1 MRLVFRPQILFII
14 VFAII
19 LAGVGTV
26 ALQQFLPQDFLQNL
40 LGLTALPDRNTASTA
55 AIITQRGKIRIGIRQ
70 DAPPFGF
77 IDSNGALVGFD
88 IDLAHE
94 FARRW
99 FGDADAVEL
108 VTVSAADR
116 IPRLTAGD
124 VDLLLAAMPNKRE
137 REAFIDFSQ
146 PYYVDG
152 QTLLVRS
159 NSGLNA
165 LGDLNGKRVAALQ
178 DSAAVDLIQQV
189 AGSQGITIETVTFPA
204 YQQALTALQNN
215 QIDAI
220 TGDSVALI
228 QLTRQLADFRLI
240 GERLTK
246 EYYGVGLPQADSWLR
261 AMVNFTLQDMK
272 KDGTY
277 DNLYQQWF
285 PTDTPLDIVLSP
297 GEWSRQDL
305 SQLPTDPVLI
315 RQPQIEKV
323 IERGQLVV
331 GVQADFW
338 PFSTVDDTGK
348 RVGFDID
355 VAQEFARRWLGDA
368 GAITYVTG
376 ESTALVGQL
385 VAGEIDL
392 IAAALVE
399 QREWAESIDFSQT
412 YLGTPVVSLPLAI
425 GLPQNDP
432 TYREL
437 INITLQ
443 EMKSDGSYDAIYREW
458 FGAEAAEFPIAVIP
472 GDAGYL
478 LASLNQADLLPRI
491 RAVSESTLARI
502 RGRENLLRVGITTD
516 QVPFAF
522 PANSGEYTGFD
533 IELINSLGKIWGV
546 TVEFVP
552 VNNAERI
559 QQLTSGEVD
568 LLAGGLQRNKGM
580 EAELDFSQTY
590 FLGGSSLLVPAD
602 AGISTL
608 SDLDARTIAILENSS
623 TGEQLQALAEASGIT
638 IQLATYPTYEAA
650 MVALNQAAVAGLL
663 GDRVALIPL
672 MADLPSSNTLTRI
685 DNLLSATHY
694 GFGLPAGDAYF
705 NHLVNVTLQQI
716 KQDGQYDTLY
726 RKWFGAEATPFALEL
741 APGTWPYTFAT
752 SPATIDT
759 PVRSKVEQIQ
769 QRGQLIAGV
778 PFDLRPFGFAEEQ
791 SEPMGF
797 DVAILREFAKRWL
810 GDSAAVQFIPTTI
823 ADASQKLMAGEV
835 DLVAAAL
842 PRVQTADELIDF
854 SQQYYRGQQAL
865 LVRGDAQITSLTALN
880 NKIIAVLQGSPA
892 VENIQTLVNRE
903 ALNIT
908 VLPFQAFAAAQEALQ
923 AGQVDGIMAVQAT
936 LEQLS
941 IQDPTLIVLAGLFEP
956 EPYGIGLPNFD
967 SRFQDLVNFTLQEMK
982 LDGSYDR
989 IYRQWF
995 GNSEPT
1001 AIEIWPGTSYLSLD
1015 LIPMVRIPAGEFTRG
1030 NLYGFPDERTEQTIF
1045 LDQFY
1050 IDQYEVT
1057 NRQYAQCVSAGRC
1070 TLPRLPRSVN
1080 FANYYGASEYG
1091 NYPVIWVSWEDAAAY
1106 CAFRGKALPT
1116 EAQWEKTARGP
1127 ENFLYPWSNEEPVEQ
1142 ANFDYRSGDVTAV
1155 GTYSADRSS
1164 YGVYDLAGNVREW
1177 VADWYQWDYYSVA
1190 PQKNPLGPETGVTR
1204 VLRGG
1209 SWNDIS
1215 IYIRTTSRKNFLPES
1230 YDSNLGF
1237 RCATATFPPSQD

>member
-1 MRLVFRPQILFII
+1 MRLVFRPRILLIV

-19 LAGVGTV
+19 LVGAATV

-40 LGLTALPDRNTASTA
+40 LNPAALPDRSEASTA
-55 AIITQRGKIRIGIRQ
+55 AIIVKRGKIRVGVRQ
-70 DAPPFGF
+70 DASPFGF
-77 IDSNGALVGFD
+77 IDSNGTLVGFD

-99 FGDADAVEL
+99 FGDPAAVEL

-146 PYYVDG
+146 PYFVDG
-152 QTLLVRS
+152 QTLLVRT
-159 NSGLNA
+159 NSGLAA
-165 LGDLNGKRVAALQ
+165 LSDLDGKRVAVLQ
-178 DSAAVDLIQQV
+178 DSAAVEIIQQL
-189 AGSQGITIETVTFPA
+189 ADAQAITIETVTFPA

-220 TGDSVALI
+220 TGGSVALS
-228 QLTRQLADFRLI
+228 QLVRQLADFHLI
-240 GERLTK
+240 GGRLTH
-246 EYYGVGLPQADSWLR
+246 EYYAVGLPQADSWLR

-277 DNLYQQWF
+277 DRLYQQWF
-285 PTDTPLDIVLSP
+285 PADQPLEIVISP
-297 GEWSRQDL
+297 GEWSRQNL
-305 SQLPTDPVLI
+305 SQLPAEPVLS

-323 IERGQLVV
+323 LERGTLVV

-338 PFSTVDDTGK
+338 PFSTMGENGD

-355 VAQEFARRWLGDA
+355 VAKEFARRWLGDA
-368 GAITYVTG
+368 NAVTFVAS
-376 ESTALVGQL
+376 ESTALVEQL
-385 VAGEIDL
+385 VAGQVDL

-399 QREWAESIDFSQT
+399 QREWAEKIDFSQT
-412 YLGTPVVSLPLAI
+412 YLGEPVVSLPLTM

-437 INITLQ
+437 INVTLQ
-443 EMKSDGSYDAIYREW
+443 EMKSDGAYDTIYHEW
-458 FGAEAAEFPIAVIP
+458 FGAEAAQFPIAVIP

-478 LASLNQADLLPRI
+478 LSSLNNANVLPRI
-491 RAVSESTLARI
+491 RAVGESSLARI
-502 RGRENLLRVGITTD
+502 RERGNRLRVGVTTD
-516 QVPFAF
+516 QAPFAF
-522 PANSGEYTGFD
+522 QADNGEFTGFD
-533 IELINSLGKIWGV
+533 VELLNALGTSWGV

-552 VNNAERI
+552 VTTADRI
-559 QQLTSGEVD
+559 QQLTSGEID
-568 LLAGGLQRNKGM
+568 MLAAGLQRNKGL
-580 EAELDFSQTY
+580 EAEIDFSQSY
-590 FLGGSSLLVPAD
+590 FLGGSTLLVPAD
-602 AGISTL
+602 AGISTIN
-608 SDLDARTIAILENSS
+608 DLDTRTIATLENSS
-623 TGEQLQALAEASGIT
+623 SGEQLQALVEASGLT
-638 IQLATYPTYEAA
+638 LQLATYPTYEAA
-650 MVALNQAAVAGLL
+650 LVALNQADVAGLL
-663 GDRVALIPL
+663 GDSVALTTL
-672 MADLPSSNTLTRI
+672 LANTPSSNRLTRI
-685 DNLLSATHY
+685 DNLLSSTYY

-705 NHLVNVTLQQI
+705 NTLVNVTLQSL

-726 RKWFGAEATPFALEL
+726 RKWFGAEATPFALERL
-741 APGTWPYTFAT
+741 PGQWPYTFAT
-752 SPATIDT
+752 SPTTIDT

-769 QRGQLIAGV
+769 QRGQLVVGV
-778 PFDLRPFGFAEEQ
+778 TFDLRPFGFVDGGT
-791 SEPMGF
+791 EPVGF
-797 DVAILREFAKRWL
+797 DVAIAREFAKRWL
-810 GDSAAVQFIPTTI
+810 GDSGAIQFMSTTVAA
-823 ADASQKLMAGEV
+823 AGQKLAAGEV

-842 PRVQTADELIDF
+842 PHVQDADELIDF
-854 SQQYYRGQQAL
+854 SQSYYRGQQAL
-865 LVRGDAQITSLTALN
+865 LVRSDAQISSLAALN
-880 NKIIAVLQGSPA
+880 NKVIAVLQGTPA
-892 VENIQTLVNRE
+892 VANMQTLVNRE
-903 ALNIT
+903 TLNIK
-908 VLPFQAFAAAQEALQ
+908 VLPFQEFTAAQEALKT
-923 AGQVDGIMAVQAT
+923 GQVDGIMAVQAA

-956 EPYGIGLPNFD
+956 EPYAIGIPKFD
-967 SRFQDLVNFTLQEMK
+967 SRFQDLVNFTMQEMK
-982 LDGSYDR
+982 QDGSYDR

-1001 AIEIWPGTSYLSLD
+1001 ALEIWPGNAVLNLD
-1015 LIPMVRIPAGEFTRG
+1015 LIPMVRVPAGEFTRG
-1030 NLYGFPDERTEQTIF
+1030 NLYGFPDERTEKTIF

-1070 TLPRLPRSVN
+1070 ALPRLPRSVN

-1091 NYPVIWVSWEDAAAY
+1091 NYPVIWISWVDAADY

-1116 EAQWEKTARGP
+1116 EAQWEKAGRGP
-1127 ENFLYPWSNEEPVEQ
+1127 ENFLYPWSNEEPIEQ
-1142 ANFDYRSGDVTAV
+1142 ANFNYRAGDVTAV
-1155 GTYSADRSS
+1155 GSS
-1164 YGVYDLAGNVREW
+1164 PGDLSGYGVYDMAGNVREW
-1177 VADWYQWDYYSVA
+1177 VADWYQWDYYATA
-1190 PQKNPLGPETGVTR
+1190 PQKNPTGPATGVTR

-1209 SWNDIS
+1209 SWNDIA